1 MLQLKQLTKDF
12 AGTPLFAGINWHL
25 KKGERVGL
33 VGENGAGKS
42 TLMRIIAGQ
51 VEHTSG
57 ELIFARGATVGY
69 LPQDGIVTRGRALFE
84 EGMSALA
91 ELQGIER
98 EISDLAGRLETMPH
112 DVPEHGVLL

>member
-42 TLMRIIAGQ
+42 TLMRIVAGE

-57 ELIFARGATVGY
+57 ELIFSRGATVGY
-69 LPQDGIVTRGRALFE
+69 LPQDGIVTRGRTLFAEAMTALD
-84 EGMSALA
+84 

-98 EISDLAGRLETMPH
+98 EIVDLTGRLETMSH
-112 DVPEHGVLL
+112 DAPEHGAL